1 MTIAQA
7 QGLTSSTPDLEKKT
21 NYPKQQR
28 LQRNQLVG
36 MYIKFPETNI
46 STGASSF
53 ELVRQRQEAELI
65 KYRRS
70 EKRPK
75 ESNKVNQAQCSST
88 GNIMS
93 KNLKAGTYLTC
104 LNKRKEAKITE
115 VN

>member
-1 MTIAQA
+1 
-7 QGLTSSTPDLEKKT
+7 
-21 NYPKQQR
+21 
-28 LQRNQLVG
+28 
-36 MYIKFPETNI
+36 MYIQFPEADV

-65 KYRRS
+65 KYRRF

-93 KNLKAGTYLTC
+93 KTLKAGTYLTC